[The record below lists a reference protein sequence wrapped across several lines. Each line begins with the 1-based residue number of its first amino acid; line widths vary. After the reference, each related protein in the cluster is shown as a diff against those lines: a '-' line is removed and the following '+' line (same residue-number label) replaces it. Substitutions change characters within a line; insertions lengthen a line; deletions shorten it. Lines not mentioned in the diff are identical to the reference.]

1 MTHQPENTGKK
12 AKLPPFPRLSGRLHI
27 FPALIPLAQI
37 LPWLLMAV
45 GAAASATQVAF
56 WQRHRKVIF
65 SFAAFCF
72 VAAAGVYL
80 WNETRRPGE
89 VEGSRPVA
97 SSEFSVLKNIS
108 AAVPYTAKKY
118 EAFGQIWSVST
129 KSESL
134 AMPVIAGDLMLIGT
148 FDGTIDAHN
157 RADGKLVW
165 SLKKKEPVFTN
176 PSVSGKMVFVGEG
189 LHTAP
194 AATLT
199 AFSLPDGKPV
209 WERQFRSH
217 VESAAALDP
226 ENNRLWTPAG
236 EESVWALRMDDG
248 AVLWRQK
255 IGHTDAT
262 PLYLDGKLYTSTQP
276 FEKEKT
282 ATPETRLSRHDP
294 DTGETEWQVKLDGNS
309 MGSPQPGPKGVIL
322 LTSAIGQVGP
332 AVETDQGWSHAVSTD
347 GKKLWSVKLPGLP
360 LPEAAV
366 LQDAGIVI
374 HTLKT
379 GAIIALNALDGS
391 TVWEVKIGKEFLA
404 PATLRATGN
413 PPLLASITKDGTVS
427 IMNALDGIEIRRLNM
442 RQGGY
447 VPPVFDND
455 VLYITTPR
463 GISAYGGVHLFTRGS
478 N

>member
-1 MTHQPENTGKK
+1 
-12 AKLPPFPRLSGRLHI
+12 
-27 FPALIPLAQI
+27 
-37 LPWLLMAV
+37 V

-56 WQRHRKVIF
+56 WQRHRKAIF

-72 VAAAGVYL
+72 LAAGGVYL
-80 WNETRRPGE
+80 WNESRRPGE
-89 VEGSRPVA
+89 LEGSRPIA
-97 SSEFSVLKNIS
+97 AAEFSTLKKIS
-108 AAVPYTAKKY
+108 DAAPYTSKKY
-118 EAFGQIWSVST
+118 EAFEQIWSVST
-129 KSESL
+129 KRESL
-134 AMPVIAGDLMLIGT
+134 AAPVIAGDVMLIGT
-148 FDGTIDAHN
+148 FDATIDAHN

-176 PSVSGKMVFVGEG
+176 PAIAGKMVFVGEG

-217 VESAAALDP
+217 VESAATLDP

-255 IGHTDAT
+255 IGHTDAS
-262 PLYLDGKLYTSTQP
+262 PLYLDGILYTSTQP
-276 FEKEKT
+276 YEKEKG
-282 ATPETRLSRHDP
+282 AAPETRLSALDP
-294 DTGETEWQVKLDGNS
+294 DTGETKWQVKLDGNS
-309 MGSPQPGPKGVIL
+309 MGSPQQGPKGVIL

-332 AVETDQGWSHAVSTD
+332 ATDTDQGWSHAVSTD
-347 GKKLWSVKLPGLP
+347 GKILWTVKLPGMP
-360 LPEAAV
+360 LPEAAI
-366 LQDAGIVI
+366 LRDAGIVI

-379 GAIIALNALDGS
+379 GVLIALNALDGS
-391 TVWEVKIGKEFLA
+391 TLWEVKLGKVFLA
-404 PATLRATGN
+404 PAALREGGN
-413 PPLLASITKDGTVS
+413 PPLLASITKEGTVS

-442 RQGGY
+442 KQGGY

-455 VLYITTPR
+455 VMYITTPR
-463 GISAYGGVHLFTRGS
+463 GISAYGGVHLLTRGR